1 METKNEDMIEMDF
14 KDILSSLVRK
24 MWLIV
29 VVGLVFSALLGFF
42 NLYFTTPL
50 YTSTSKIYVINRQD
64 ESKITYSDLQTG
76 TQITQDYMI
85 LVTSRPVLEAVIKT
99 SGVNITPEELSGK
112 ISIINPEG
120 TRILEISVTDSDA
133 ARAKKLVDAVADIS
147 AEQLVN
153 IMEIEKVNVV
163 EYGIVPGS
171 PTGQNITRSFMV
183 GGLLGAVITAVIIIV
198 IHMLNDNLKTADD
211 IEHYLG
217 ITTLG
222 MIPMEEALNI
232 RDRRL
237 RRIRRKMALA
247 SARVRLG
254 GY

>member
-1 METKNEDMIEMDF
+1 METKNEEVLELDLKEMF
-14 KDILSSLVRK
+14 HVLLHKLWIIVIAG
-24 MWLIV
+24 IV
-29 VVGLVFSALLGFF
+29 VSALIGFM
-42 NLYFTTPL
+42 NLYFITPL

-64 ESKITYSDLQTG
+64 ESRTTYSDLQTG

-232 RDRRL
+232 RGRRL